1 MSAKTVSPWGGET
14 KEMSSAH
21 VRPLNLKSMYCN
33 GDTGCSISST
43 DLGLVDF
50 DNGSSI
56 ACLTLLRQMGF
67 WQEGSNLS
75 VNQSKVCRM
84 VEHPVGSISSG
95 QSHKNPDSWNSS
107 AEGFGNQDSPFYG
120 IGQKL
125 PNASAEGFGESRF
138 SKNMDSS
145 HGEY

>member
-1 MSAKTVSPWGGET
+1 MSGNKRSRRSSSFFLSRFSAIVGQMSAKTVSPWGGET

-84 VEHPVGSISSG
+84 VEHPVDSISSA
-95 QSHKNPDSWNSS
+95 DLL
-107 AEGFGNQDSPFYG
+107 SPKPTFIKWTSLCCG
-120 IGQKL
+120 DCGCHRGDK
-125 PNASAEGFGESRF
+125 
-138 SKNMDSS
+138 
-145 HGEY
+145 